1 MTSATATVIAVWTEL
16 GLGLFISTV
25 QALALWAFLP
35 RGVVLTRSVRLEDFA
50 GRPLH
55 STWAVQNNSPLAVQ
69 ILSAKVVG
77 VGTYDA
83 EHDKFL
89 ELDLGCVDGPGTHG
103 VEMSFDD
110 EVLEITRV
118 DRDKPGWAGQ
128 RVPPG
133 DTLQVSVRNNTR
145 LTIRYRRAGSLGF
158 FERRAVTIDGGV

>member
-1 MTSATATVIAVWTEL
+1 MWTEL
-16 GLGLFISTV
+16 SLGFFISTV

-35 RGVVLTRSVRLEDFA
+35 RGVVLTRSLRLQDFS
-50 GRPLH
+50 GRPSH
-55 STWAVQNNSPLAVQ
+55 NTWAVQNNSSLAVQ

-83 EHDKFL
+83 EQDKCL
-89 ELDLGCVDGPGTHG
+89 AVDLDGVDGSGTQG

-110 EVLEITRV
+110 EVLEISRV
-118 DRDKPGWAGQ
+118 DREEPAWSGQ

-133 DTLQVSVRNNTR
+133 DTLRVSVPNNTS
-145 LTIRYRRAGSLGF
+145 LTIRYRRAGPLGI

>member
-1 MTSATATVIAVWTEL
+1 MWTEL
-16 GLGLFISTV
+16 SLGLLISTV

-35 RGVVLTRSVRLEDFA
+35 RGVVLTRSQRLQDFA

-55 STWAVQNNSPLAVQ
+55 DTWAVQNNSPLAVQ

-77 VGTYDA
+77 VGSYDA
-83 EHDKFL
+83 DQDKCL
-89 ELDLGCVDGPGTHG
+89 AVDLDGVDGAGTHG

-110 EVLEITRV
+110 EVLEISRV
-118 DRDKPGWAGQ
+118 DREKPAWAGQ

-133 DTLQVSVRNNTR
+133 DTLQVSVPNNTS
-145 LTIRYRRAGSLGF
+145 LTIRYRRAGALGI